1 MTDNNNPRAVA
12 FVDEKLR
19 IAGDVFISAVR
30 TMRQLIQDYA
40 DDGIAPLVGATP
52 ELFASPVAANSANDP
67 RTIITGNDVAVAVNA
82 AQAILDWLDSNPA
95 YLVAL
100 SKPAVNIQP
109 RF

>member
-1 MTDNNNPRAVA
+1 MAENTNAQAVA

-67 RTIITGNDVAVAVNA
+67 RTIITG
-82 AQAILDWLDSNPA
+82 LDSNPA